1 MASDYSTYLGNKV
14 IRWLAGQ
21 TMPSAPASIWCA
33 LFNGDPK
40 AGGTDVT
47 ATIRAAGRVQIAVTA
62 PASGTTNTMSNDSDV
77 DFGDADGAAT
87 VTHMAV
93 YDASSS
99 GNFLGSKSVGS
110 NSITAGELVKFLTGD
125 ITFTVG
131 S

>member
-14 IRWLAGQ
+14 VRWLAGQ
-21 TMPSAPASIWCA
+21 SFPSAPASIWCA

-40 AGGTDVT
+40 SGGSDVT
-47 ATIRAAGRVQIAVTA
+47 TTIRAGGRVQIAVTA
-62 PASGTTNTMSNDSDV
+62 PASGTTNTMDNDSDV

-99 GNFLGSKSVGS
+99 GNLLGSKSVGS
-110 NSITAGELVKFLTGD
+110 NSISAGELVKFLAGD
-125 ITFTVG
+125 ITFSMG

>member
-1 MASDYSTYLGNKV
+1 MASDYSLYMGNKV

-21 TMPSAPASIWCA
+21 TMPAAPASIWCA

-40 AGGTDVT
+40 GAGVDVT
-47 ATIRAAGRVQIAVTA
+47 DDVRAAGRVQIAVTA
-62 PASGTTNTMSNDSDV
+62 PASGSINTMDNDSDV
-77 DFGDADGAAT
+77 DFGDADNSVT

-93 YDASSS
+93 YDAASS
-99 GNFLGSKSVGS
+99 GNLLGTKAVGS
-110 NSITAGELVKFLTGD
+110 NSISAGELVKFLAGD